1 MKKIIIAILAAASA
15 LFASCS
21 SDSPSLSNDGEDINE
36 NSSQELISRNI
47 EVTNDIYR
55 LIEDEFECKS
65 LDEIASIDDYKMNTS
80 YKVNLENMPDYYNI
94 YEKSSAMGKVL
105 THFIH

>member
-1 MKKIIIAILAAASA
+1 MKKIIIVILAAASA

-21 SDSPSLSNDGEDINE
+21 SDSPSLSNDG
-36 NSSQELISRNI
+36 
-47 EVTNDIYR
+47 
-55 LIEDEFECKS
+55 
-65 LDEIASIDDYKMNTS
+65 NTS